1 MENNVLNF
9 SDLLSSDQGLQPL
22 ASLLDSIM
30 SLPDD
35 TLNEDSV
42 DVLIGMINGTF
53 TEKVREE
60 AVSAVLQNFR
70 DEGYNKRE
78 VNDIVD
84 TLRKEFTILIDDL
97 HPSENKKTLLT
108 QIVNLFAEIFEEAR
122 ARFGVYD
129 ITLPIKLDEGAIA
142 PSYAHNTDACAD
154 LYISK
159 DTTISAHTM
168 SNMLPTGLH
177 IALPAGWVALVF
189 PRSSIGAKTTLRLS
203 NSVGI
208 IDEEYRG
215 EIGVLYDNVSDS
227 DVTFKAGDR
236 IAQMMIMPSYKFK
249 AQVVDTLPE
258 SERGEQGFGSTG
270 K

>member
-1 MENNVLNF
+1 MESNMLNF

-22 ASLLDSIM
+22 AGLLDNIM

-35 TLNEDSV
+35 TLNENSV
-42 DVLIGMINGTF
+42 DVLVGMINGTF
-53 TEKVREE
+53 TEKAREQ
-60 AVSAVLQNFR
+60 AVEAVLQNFR
-70 DEGYNKRE
+70 EEGYNKHE

-84 TLRKEFTILIDDL
+84 TLRREFTILIEDL
-97 HPSENKKTLLT
+97 HPSEYKKVLLT
-108 QIVNLFAEIFEEAR
+108 QIVELFSRIFEEAR

-129 ITLPIKLDEGAIA
+129 ITLPIKLDEGAIT
-142 PSYAHNTDACAD
+142 PTYAHDTDACAD

-168 SNMLPTGLH
+168 SNILPTGLH
-177 IALPAGWVALVF
+177 IALPTGWIALVF
-189 PRSSIGAKTTLRLS
+189 PRSSIGAKTPLRLS

-227 DVTFKAGDR
+227 DITFNAGDR
-236 IAQMMIMPSYKFK
+236 IAQMMVMPSYKFR
-249 AQVVDTLPE
+249 AQEVDTLPD